1 MEKNTRVKARVK
13 AHALREIITS
23 KDRVLIMGHQ
33 IGDVDSFGAAIGIYR
48 IARTLDRKAQIVINE
63 ITTSVQPLIDMFQN
77 SQEYEPDMFL
87 KSQQRWKRREITRCL
102 WWWM

>member
-1 MEKNTRVKARVK
+1 MCIRDRFKGVNRHEAHPDYGRAIPREVMEKDVQIIK

-33 IGDVDSFGAAIGIYR
+33 IGDVYSFGAAIGIYR

-77 SQEYEPDMFL
+77 SL
-87 KSQQRWKRREITRCL
+87 
-102 WWWM
+102 

>member
-1 MEKNTRVKARVK
+1 MVKTPEQISYYGGKSQQVEKNTRVKARVK

-48 IARTLDRKAQIVINE
+48 IARTLDRRAQIVINE
-63 ITTSVQPLIDMFQN
+63 ITTSVQPLIEMFQN
-77 SQEYEPDMFL
+77 SQEYEQDMF
-87 KSQQRWKRREITRCL
+87 
-102 WWWM
+102 